1 VKYTEV
7 YRRKAQHI
15 CIFGDPKSGKT
26 ELAASAAA
34 IFRRVIWISMD
45 NGHEVIFKLPP
56 SLLEKFEFIILPD
69 TKEFPVAVATCLELV
84 KGTNT
89 HICNNHGQVNCS
101 HCRTTGKESATW
113 TDIALNSLEADEVVV
128 FDHGSQLSDSAMN
141 FITKGKPLE
150 YKPEWSDYSYQGAI
164 LNKILMNIQ
173 QAPYNTIFITHTCE
187 TEMEDGSKR
196 LVPLSGTLNFSR
208 NMGKFFDHII
218 YCRVANRK
226 HSFGSA
232 TVYLASVLTGSRG
245 DITLEEQNKDA
256 PNVTTR
262 PTLLPFFEGKMDR
275 EEEQEVKEQLEKVKE
290 ESKTIENFSEVKKVE
305 VSMEVEIEKV
315 EVSTE
320 ISTVNGHSKEAPV
333 IEKSGAE
340 LAKERLAAMKARSTP
355 SLSPSLSSTLST
367 PAASSLAAKL
377 RGLSK

>member
-1 VKYTEV
+1 
-7 YRRKAQHI
+7 
-15 CIFGDPKSGKT
+15 
-26 ELAASAAA
+26 
-34 IFRRVIWISMD
+34 
-45 NGHEVIFKLPP
+45 
-56 SLLEKFEFIILPD
+56 
-69 TKEFPVAVATCLELV
+69 
-84 KGTNT
+84 
-89 HICNNHGQVNCS
+89 
-101 HCRTTGKESATW
+101 
-113 TDIALNSLEADEVVV
+113 
-128 FDHGSQLSDSAMN
+128 
-141 FITKGKPLE
+141 
-150 YKPEWSDYSYQGAI
+150 
-164 LNKILMNIQ
+164 
-173 QAPYNTIFITHTCE
+173 
-187 TEMEDGSKR
+187 MEDGSKR

-290 ESKTIENFSEVKKVE
+290 ESKIIENFSEVKKVE

-320 ISTVNGHSKEAPV
+320 TEVSTTNGHSKEAPAV
-333 IEKSGAE
+333 EKSGAE

-367 PAASSLAAKL
+367 PTASLLAAKL